1 MILLID
7 FQQKK
12 MRKLFNT
19 FSKSGLFKYKRERER
34 EGERE
39 RERERK
45 TDWERYRHT
54 SSEVSHYNNIV
65 IL

>member
-34 EGERE
+34 E
-39 RERERK
+39 

-65 IL
+65 IR

>member
-19 FSKSGLFKYKRERER
+19 FSKSGLFKYKRE
-34 EGERE
+34 GERE
-39 RERERK
+39 REREK
-45 TDWERYRHT
+45 D
-54 SSEVSHYNNIV
+54 
-65 IL
+65 